1 MIPILNKPTRI
12 TKNTATAKDHIITHC
27 FAETNFK
34 AAIYQKDISDHFL
47 ICVFLSPMI
56 QEKKNELLT
65 HINAYI

>member
-34 AAIYQKDISDHFL
+34 AAKKKKDISDHFL
-47 ICVFLSPMI
+47 ICVFFI
-56 QEKKNELLT
+56 TND
-65 HINAYI
+65 I

>member
-1 MIPILNKPTRI
+1 MIPILNKPTRV
-12 TKNTATAKDHIITHC
+12 TKNTATPKDHTIKNC

-34 AAIYQKDISDHFL
+34 AAIYQKDINDHFL

-56 QEKKNELLT
+56 QENKYELLT